1 MKVFEVVE
9 INEGVFDKIKNL
21 INPVDKK
28 TATATGRAGTPFE
41 GMKFQQTKNGR
52 MRITFPN
59 GNVKT
64 VSDTSREALEKVA
77 RNYNINH
84 RPQMKVEPR
93 LGPKYSPAPS
103 GKAPKL
109 KVDPTDRIGGKTGLK
124 KDPFSNKISRATSRA
139 LLSPFDPYDPF
150 NRPIPDQEEPVQKR
164 DRNPKSKTKNKSF
177 LKQGLSIL
185 RNLFSTKILSGPAGA
200 LISLGVSIADFEDE
214 LDRFNRIATADFED
228 QIARNVRISQDS
240 WSKETKQA
248 AKEISYEMARVCVNA
263 SAGVLPAVLGSYAA
277 IKAPAVAAAAAASAP
292 AVIGGLI
299 ALLGTGPAGW
309 IVAIIIGGAVAYGG
323 TQLVLELLDT
333 AGLVDIL
340 AKEIETGVFMDP
352 GYIKGLAKGV
362 DKLQNITPDNFSVF
376 GDDPLTISDSIQE
389 SKNENTEELRKMI
402 QSDKKLMQAFK
413 KGKEKAKE
421 LLKQS

>member
-28 TATATGRAGTPFE
+28 TATATATGRAGTPFE

-59 GNVKT
+59 GDVKT

-109 KVDPTDRIGGKTGLK
+109 KVDPTDRIGGKTPKLGPKYNPTPSGKIPKLK
-124 KDPFSNKISRATSRA
+124 AGEIIINWPEDPESKSKD
-139 LLSPFDPYDPF
+139 
-150 NRPIPDQEEPVQKR
+150 
-164 DRNPKSKTKNKSF
+164 PKSKTKNKSF

-185 RNLFSTKILSGPAGA
+185 RNLFGTKILSGPAGA